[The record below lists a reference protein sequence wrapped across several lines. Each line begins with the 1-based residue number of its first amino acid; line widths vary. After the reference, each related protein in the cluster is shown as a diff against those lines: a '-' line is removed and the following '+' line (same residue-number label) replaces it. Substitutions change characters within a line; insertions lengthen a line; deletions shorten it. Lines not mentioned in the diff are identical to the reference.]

1 MEYLKHKKQKEL
13 EEKKKKSKRMKL
25 ITLKMNLKNFIRIKF
40 LI

>member
-25 ITLKMNLKNFIRIKF
+25 ITLKMNLKNFIKIKF